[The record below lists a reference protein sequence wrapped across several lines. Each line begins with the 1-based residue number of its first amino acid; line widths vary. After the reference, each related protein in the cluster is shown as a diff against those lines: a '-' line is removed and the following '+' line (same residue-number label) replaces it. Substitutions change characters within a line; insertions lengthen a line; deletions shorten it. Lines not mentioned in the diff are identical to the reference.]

1 MRNGRRMVVRRIWA
15 PQGDSCREHSQ
26 CRACSSE
33 AQPAGKATAGS
44 DPEQLPKHSQAS
56 CSLAA
61 TRPQTNPD
69 INPRAAAL
77 TPKAQRGQL
86 CILGILPACLPGGL
100 QQPPPLLPLLT
111 GTASSTGSSPD
122 AAGTGSRNWGCREP
136 GHIWLSV
143 PADWILWLLFMAEPV
158 NSHSECTPLSHLGR
172 SGFSLKPLLTNP
184 CLRGQEEAV
193 H

>member
-86 CILGILPACLPGGL
+86 CTLGILPACLG
-100 QQPPPLLPLLT
+100 
-111 GTASSTGSSPD
+111 GSSSPHPCSHSSQGLLQAQD
-122 AAGTGSRNWGCREP
+122 PALMLQALEAGTGDAESQATSGCLCLQI
-136 GHIWLSV
+136 GSSGYCLWQSLSTITLSALLCLIWAGL
-143 PADWILWLLFMAEPV
+143 AFA
-158 NSHSECTPLSHLGR
+158 
-172 SGFSLKPLLTNP
+172 
-184 CLRGQEEAV
+184 
-193 H
+193 